1 MHSLGLVHRN
11 LSPDVIFQ
19 SFDEKRPFFI
29 GDHFYTTEIP
39 NGNQNMNM
47 PNNIYM
53 IRSAK
58 WKGGTKKQDLNA
70 LGGIIMAW
78 AIGIDTY
85 AKLMRSR
92 QDRLAQAYSFSQDTS
107 YHPNLREIVR
117 RTLLEPDSPL
127 KIT

>member
-1 MHSLGLVHRN
+1 
-11 LSPDVIFQ
+11 
-19 SFDEKRPFFI
+19 
-29 GDHFYTTEIP
+29 
-39 NGNQNMNM
+39 
-47 PNNIYM
+47 M

-78 AIGIDTY
+78 AIGIDTF
-85 AKLMRSR
+85 AKLMRGR
-92 QDRLAQAYSFSQDTS
+92 KDRLAQAYSFSQDIS